1 MAEIGSARQS
11 YEGAPVDGQPLAA
24 GTCERIELV
33 YRAAQ
38 AATGFAMK
46 SEAVTDAKRRC
57 RRFLSL
63 DPPRAPAELLAGLA
77 AYAGDDRDVDLYGKG
92 ALVERLETRV
102 ATLLGKPAA
111 LFMPSGK
118 TAQLIA
124 LRILAERAGCQRIAL
139 HPRCHI
145 EEHEAKAYH
154 ELYGLRAAALGG
166 PDRLPVAD
174 DLDAIGE
181 KLGGA
186 VIEMPLRRLGCLLP
200 SWQDLVA
207 FCERARARA
216 IPLHLDGARIWE
228 SQPFYGRSHSAIA
241 ALFDT
246 VYVSFYKGLGGLAGA
261 AIAGSADLIAEA
273 RVWQQRAG
281 NRLIHAFPYI
291 LSALKG
297 LDERLSLMPAFHEKA
312 RSIARAI
319 RGIPGLRVTPDP
331 PHANA
336 MLVLV
341 DGDPTRAIAAA
352 LKVSEDT
359 GIWLFDQPVDSP
371 IAGTSMFEITVRSG
385 ALDLSD
391 DEIGG
396 LVARYATTLKAMS

>member
-1 MAEIGSARQS
+1 LRRASA
-11 YEGAPVDGQPLAA
+11 P
-24 GTCERIELV
+24 CEEIELV
-33 YRAAQ
+33 YRTAQ
-38 AATGFAMK
+38 VVTGYAMK
-46 SEAVTDAKRRC
+46 SEAILEAKRRS

-63 DPPRAPAELLAGLA
+63 DPPRTPAELLTALA
-77 AYAGDDRDVDLYGKG
+77 AYAGEDREVDLYGKG

-111 LFMPSGK
+111 VFMPSGK

-124 LRILAERAGCQRIAL
+124 LRILAERAGCRRIAL
-139 HPRCHI
+139 HPRCHL

-154 ELYGLRAAALGG
+154 ELYDLRSAALGG
-166 PDRLPVAD
+166 PDRLPSAD
-174 DLDAIGE
+174 DIDAIGE

-200 SWQDLVA
+200 SWKDLVA

-216 IPLHLDGARIWE
+216 VPLHLDGARIWE
-228 SQPFYGRSHSAIA
+228 SQPFYGRSHAEIA

-273 RVWQQRAG
+273 KVWQQRAG

-297 LDERLSLMPAFHEKA
+297 LDERLPLMPAFHEKA
-312 RSIARAI
+312 RSIARTI

-336 MLVLV
+336 MLVLL
-341 DGDPTRAIAAA
+341 DGDPAQAMAAA
-352 LKVSEDT
+352 LRVSEET

-385 ALDLSD
+385 ALALSD

-396 LVARYATTLKAMS
+396 LIARYAATLKAMS